1 MGKLFKGGKTM
12 NLKTTIKIAI
22 KELLAN
28 KLRSILTM
36 LGVIIGVFSI
46 VTILSLGQGMTNYI
60 SENLFTNV
68 DTISINIYS
77 QDRSKLMNYEETMD
91 FFNKEGVTFI
101 SPRLDSNNNIQ
112 YKKTKEIISV
122 KGINHHFFTSVKM
135 PLIEGRNISPV
146 DVAKRTNSIVI
157 NDLAKEKFFPNESP
171 IGKLIA
177 VEGIEYKVVGLVES
191 EKASMFNWVQE
202 EMYMPITSF
211 IKDINNGNISN
222 ITLGAESKEEV
233 IGLSARITTDLDE
246 YFATD
251 LDKEDTEAAERG
263 YNNHFYIAN
272 PEKEL
277 GELNKVMKILSIG
290 LGGIA
295 GISLLVGG
303 IGIMNIMFVS
313 VTERTKEIGIR
324 KAIGAKR
331 KSIVIQFLV
340 EAAIVSGIGGIIGLL
355 LAGGVSGII
364 GAFAPFKPEISVLVM
379 ILSVSFSAFIGI
391 IFGIY
396 PANKAAK
403 LRPIDALRFE

>member
-1 MGKLFKGGKTM
+1 M

-60 SENLFTNV
+60 NENLFTNV
-68 DTISINIYS
+68 QAININIHS
-77 QDRSKLMNYEETMD
+77 QDKTKAMNYQETME
-91 FFNKEGVTFI
+91 FFNIEGVTFI
-101 SPRLDSNNNIQ
+101 SPKLDSNNLVQ
-112 YKKTKEIISV
+112 YKKTKEYISIKAVNQHYFSTV
-122 KGINHHFFTSVKM
+122 KL
-135 PLIEGRNISPV
+135 PLVDGRYMSIV
-146 DVAKRTNSIVI
+146 DVAKRTNSIII
-157 NDLAKEKFFPNESP
+157 NDLAKDKYFPNENP
-171 IGKLIA
+171 IGKLIT
-177 VEGIEYKVVGLVES
+177 VEGIEYKVVGLVQS
-191 EKASMFNWVQE
+191 EKSGMFNWVQP

-211 IKDINNGNISN
+211 IKDIYNSDIRG
-222 ITLGAESKEEV
+222 ITVSASSKDEVVKLSAEIDKKLEKHYASTVKDDEEV
-233 IGLSARITTDLDE
+233 FD
-246 YFATD
+246 
-251 LDKEDTEAAERG
+251 G
-263 YNNHFYIAN
+263 YNNNYYIAN

-277 GELNKVMKILSIG
+277 GELNKVLKILSIG

-331 KSIVIQFLV
+331 KSIVVQFLV

-355 LAGGVSGII
+355 LAGGVSAII
-364 GAFAPFKPEISVLVM
+364 GAFAPFKPEISIVVM
-379 ILSVSFSAFIGI
+379 ILAVSFSAFIGI